1 MVTGNERSKSM
12 NKLHVALKLLQLLNE
27 RKSINSKIVAD
38 EFNVSLRT
46 AQRYLLE
53 LSGMP
58 CVTVS
63 EEGQDN
69 HYGLSPD
76 YKLKDSL
83 LKAGDSEHVLY
94 GLSGSHQGGLKLN
107 DTICLMCGK
116 CRGKLL
122 ESPHMH
128 GRDSRQN
135 INLWV
140 SIIRKQLSK
149 GKCGFP

>member
-1 MVTGNERSKSM
+1 M
-12 NKLHVALKLLQLLNE
+12 NKLHVALKLLQLLND
-27 RKSINSKIVAD
+27 RKSINSRIVAD

-69 HYGLSPD
+69 HYGLAAD
-76 YKLKDSL
+76 YKLKGPL
-83 LKAGDSEHVLY
+83 LKADKSEHVLY
-94 GLSGSHQGGLKLN
+94 GLSRSHQGGPKIN
-107 DTICLMCGK
+107 ETICLMCGK
-116 CRGKLL
+116 SRGKPF
-122 ESPHMH
+122 ESRKLH
-128 GRDSRQN
+128 GRDNRQN
-135 INLWV
+135 INLLV
-140 SIIRKQLSK
+140 SLIRKQLSK

>member
-1 MVTGNERSKSM
+1 M

-27 RKSINSKIVAD
+27 RKSITSRIVAD

-58 CVTVS
+58 CVIVS

-76 YKLKDSL
+76 YKLKGPL
-83 LKAGDSEHVLY
+83 LKADESEHVLRKV
-94 GLSGSHQGGLKLN
+94 SKPHQGGLQLN
-107 DTICLMCGK
+107 NTICLMCGNS
-116 CRGKLL
+116 RGKLFK
-122 ESPHMH
+122 SPNIH
-128 GRDSRQN
+128 GRDNRQY
-135 INLWV
+135 INLLI
-140 SIIRKQLSK
+140 SIVRKQLSN